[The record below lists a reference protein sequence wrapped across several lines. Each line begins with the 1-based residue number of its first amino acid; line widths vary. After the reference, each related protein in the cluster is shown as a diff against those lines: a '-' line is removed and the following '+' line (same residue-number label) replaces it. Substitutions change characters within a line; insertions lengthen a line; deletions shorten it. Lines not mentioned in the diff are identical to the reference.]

1 MNPPPVDPAQLTWD
15 EARDSRFFS
24 ITTQL
29 FSPQFCFGASTLLG
43 SYEDSSESA
52 PEPLPARW
60 PDPFAATTAARRV
73 TQ

>member
-60 PDPFAATTAARRV
+60 PDPFAATTDARRV